1 MNPEPPSSGAQ
12 LILPSTYY
20 DHNCGVY
27 CLREKVMEYEVYTMI
42 GDCPIENQRPSYSHF
57 TELVKAI
64 DAAREQHAKTATA
77 KHYTMVSTQDDDVF
91 YLIHQGVEYTPT
103 SKPTALEKVDEL
115 GELLTG
121 LSRRPFS
128 WVQH

>member
-1 MNPEPPSSGAQ
+1 MV
-12 LILPSTYY
+12 Y
-20 DHNCGVY
+20 DVC
-27 CLREKVMEYEVYTMI
+27 TMI
-42 GDCPIENQRPSYSHF
+42 GDCPIEKQRPSYSHF

-64 DAAREQHAKTATA
+64 DAAREQHAKKATA
-77 KHYTMVSTQDDDVF
+77 DHYTIVSTQDDEVF
-91 YLIHQGVEYTPT
+91 YLIHRGIEYTPT

-115 GELLTG
+115 GELLIG